1 MRAFER
7 GLNVLRPVVLRR
19 EHTKNS
25 DGSVL
30 IELGE
35 TKVLCNV
42 NIQNGVPR
50 WMKNKG
56 VGWLTAE
63 YGMIPGSTN
72 TRVDRESVRGKQM
85 GRTVEIQRFIGRAL
99 RSAIN
104 FKSIP
109 DKTILVDCDVLQADG
124 GTRTA
129 AITGSMVALIDALN
143 KLQRKGIII
152 KDPLISWVAAV
163 SVGLL
168 ENNVLLDLDYT
179 EDSRAETD
187 LNIVM
192 NKEKNLIEIQGAAES
207 GSFTRSQ
214 LNKMIDLAEFGIAQ
228 LVYAQEKAL
237 LFDTNYKSLFGENIT

>member
-1 MRAFER
+1 
-7 GLNVLRPVVLRR
+7 
-19 EHTKNS
+19 
-25 DGSVL
+25 
-30 IELGE
+30 
-35 TKVLCNV
+35 
-42 NIQNGVPR
+42 
-50 WMKNKG
+50 
-56 VGWLTAE
+56 
-63 YGMIPGSTN
+63 
-72 TRVDRESVRGKQM
+72 
-85 GRTVEIQRFIGRAL
+85 
-99 RSAIN
+99 
-104 FKSIP
+104 
-109 DKTILVDCDVLQADG
+109 
-124 GTRTA
+124 
-129 AITGSMVALIDALN
+129 
-143 KLQRKGIII
+143 
-152 KDPLISWVAAV
+152 SWVAAV